1 LLQYINSL
9 SGSEII
15 FLTIGFLGQF
25 IFASRFIVQWI
36 YSEKKGESY
45 IPIIFWYLS
54 IVGGLSL
61 LVYAIFRKDPVI
73 ILGQSFG
80 ILVYTRNLI
89 LIYRKKWKKFLIT

>member
-1 LLQYINSL
+1 MLQYINSL
-9 SGSEII
+9 NSLEII
-15 FLTIGFLGQF
+15 FLIIGFVGQF

-36 YSEKKGESY
+36 YSEKRGESS

-61 LVYAIFRKDPVI
+61 LIYAIFRKDPVI

-89 LIYRKKWKKFLIT
+89 LIYRKK

>member
-1 LLQYINSL
+1 MLQYINSL
-9 SGSEII
+9 NSSEII
-15 FLTIGFLGQF
+15 FLAIGFVGQF
-25 IFASRFIVQWI
+25 VFASRFIVQWI

-45 IPIIFWYLS
+45 IPIVFWYLS
-54 IVGGLSL
+54 IIGGLSL

-89 LIYRKKWKKFLIT
+89 LIYRKK